1 MKRTDP
7 PLVPKRIQIITD
19 PIVSVPTLSS
29 FTVLGDP
36 GCDGLGAEVLSLYA
50 QGLASAQGSLI
61 LVAGDLVPEGYEHF
75 YRQTDALIERTAPVP
90 VYLLRGNH
98 DTGAYNTHYGLSAY
112 AVHDESTLLVVLD
125 NSLNAF
131 TPESLALLERAAGSV
146 PCKDLILA
154 MHIPPPNRF
163 TMKAVPLS
171 EWDKVRTVLK
181 RTGAADKLR
190 YTIAG
195 HVHSYFEDSL
205 DGGVTVV
212 TGGAGARIAPVE
224 GVETPYQHYVEFY
237 QTRPGWAHRKVNLTF
252 PLTQPVADQT
262 LSGLLQDAYASEC
275 MAVVR
280 YQLLAEDAEKRGLVH
295 LAALYRA
302 IAHAEFYHARNHFYT
317 GGFMGEPLAGLR
329 DNMAQEQDE
338 IANRYPASAAYA
350 ERVGNGLAAAAFDD
364 ARRAEQ
370 VHLELLTRAQAAL
383 EQGKD
388 IAETAYF
395 TCTSCGATFFGE
407 KPPRCNVCGAPPDKI
422 AAEQ

>member
-212 TGGAGARIAPVE
+212 TGGAGAALPLWKGWRRPINIMLNSIKPEPVGPIA
-224 GVETPYQHYVEFY
+224 
-237 QTRPGWAHRKVNLTF
+237 R
-252 PLTQPVADQT
+252 
-262 LSGLLQDAYASEC
+262 
-275 MAVVR
+275 
-280 YQLLAEDAEKRGLVH
+280 
-295 LAALYRA
+295 
-302 IAHAEFYHARNHFYT
+302 
-317 GGFMGEPLAGLR
+317 
-329 DNMAQEQDE
+329 
-338 IANRYPASAAYA
+338 
-350 ERVGNGLAAAAFDD
+350 
-364 ARRAEQ
+364 
-370 VHLELLTRAQAAL
+370 
-383 EQGKD
+383 
-388 IAETAYF
+388 
-395 TCTSCGATFFGE
+395 
-407 KPPRCNVCGAPPDKI
+407 
-422 AAEQ
+422 